1 MQAALRA
8 VLFPPSANERLV
20 ADGVT
25 GRTGRMDIGIG
36 AGSGARRHQRL
47 GFAAL
52 VSLLLHGAAVTAWH
66 LHSPPQ
72 RRTPPA
78 ARQAMQVQWITAT
91 PQARLQRAPAA
102 GAETFAKD
110 GAALRGPVRTA
121 NGPQRRP
128 DAATRAPAQAGRAQA
143 VQASVP
149 HFAGAQP
156 TLEAPTP
163 QRPASHSGADDAPVR
178 WSPEAVGR
186 ADRQERRWQQRHGSG
201 PAAAQLAAATES
213 ASPGTP
219 LGGSLSAREW
229 RGGDGARV
237 AQVQGPDGSSY
248 CVRLPSAN
256 RLPDQG
262 AAPRVAPVSN
272 CP

>member
-1 MQAALRA
+1 
-8 VLFPPSANERLV
+8 
-20 ADGVT
+20 
-25 GRTGRMDIGIG
+25 MDIGIG

-78 ARQAMQVQWITAT
+78 ARQAMQVQWITAA
-91 PQARLQRAPAA
+91 PQAQLQHAAAA
-102 GAETFAKD
+102 GAAPPTEAR
-110 GAALRGPVRTA
+110 AAHRPE
-121 NGPQRRP
+121 RRP
-128 DAATRAPAQAGRAQA
+128 DAAMHPTAQ
-143 VQASVP
+143 VP
-149 HFAGAQP
+149 TQ
-156 TLEAPTP
+156 APTP
-163 QRPASHSGADDAPVR
+163 AGAPLAVQTYVPGVADAQSTAAAPPPQPPASHSGVNDAPVN
-178 WSPEAVGR
+178 WSAEAIGR
-186 ADRQERRWQQRHGSG
+186 ADRQERQWQQRHGRASV
-201 PAAAQLAAATES
+201 AAQLAAGRGNAP
-213 ASPGTP
+213 AAAA
-219 LGGSLSAREW
+219 LGASLSTREW

-237 AQVQGPDGSSY
+237 TQVQLPGGSSY